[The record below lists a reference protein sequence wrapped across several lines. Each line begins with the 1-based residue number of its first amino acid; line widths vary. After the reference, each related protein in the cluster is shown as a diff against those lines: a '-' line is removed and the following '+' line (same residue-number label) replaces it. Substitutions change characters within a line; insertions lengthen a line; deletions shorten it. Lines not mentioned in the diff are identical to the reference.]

1 MRATVTATARYLP
14 ERVLTN
20 ADLEKMVDTS
30 DEWIRNRTGIEKRH
44 LVSEGEVT
52 SDMCAHI
59 ANRLLEKSK
68 KSAGEIDVIL
78 IATCT
83 PDFPVVATAA
93 IVQDKIG
100 AKNAWGFD
108 IAAACSGF
116 VYAMETGAKMIES
129 GRYNNVMVMGADTM
143 SSIIDYSDRNTC
155 VIFGDGGGG
164 VLLEPTDTDAGVL
177 DSILHADGS
186 GSQYLKV
193 PAGGSVHPAS
203 KDTIEKKMHYV
214 YQDGKT
220 VFKFA
225 VKKMADVSKEI
236 LDNNGFTGSDIKL
249 FIPHQANR
257 RIIDAAAKRCG
268 LSPDQILVNIN
279 KYGNTT
285 AGTIPIA
292 LDEAVETDRLSNGD
306 LLLLAAFGGGFTWGS
321 MLIRWGDAWCLLH
334 SYARGKLPRKWA
346 WDLTYIKRQLWANNI
361 LTAPTKSWVWISKI
375 LYSADQKTH

>member
-14 ERVLTN
+14 QRVLTN

-30 DEWIRNRTGIEKRH
+30 DEWIRNRTGIENRH
-44 LVSEGEVT
+44 LVSEGEAT

-68 KSAGEIDVIL
+68 KSAEEIDVIL

-93 IVQDKIG
+93 LVQDKIG

-177 DSILHADGS
+177 DSVLHTDGS

-225 VKKMADVSKEI
+225 VKKMADVSKQI
-236 LDNNGFTGSDIKL
+236 LDNNGFTGSDVKL

-268 LSPDQILVNIN
+268 LSADQILVNIN

-292 LDEAVETDRLSNGD
+292 LDEAVETDRLNNGD

-321 MLIRWGDAWCLLH
+321 MLIRWGD
-334 SYARGKLPRKWA
+334 
-346 WDLTYIKRQLWANNI
+346 T
-361 LTAPTKSWVWISKI
+361 
-375 LYSADQKTH
+375 

>member
-14 ERVLTN
+14 KRVLTN

-30 DEWIRNRTGIEKRH
+30 DEWIRNRTGIENRH
-44 LVSEGEVT
+44 LVSEGEAT

-68 KSAGEIDVIL
+68 KSAEEIDVIL

-93 IVQDKIG
+93 LVQDKIG

-177 DSILHADGS
+177 DSILHTDGS

-220 VFKFA
+220 IFKFA
-225 VKKMADVSKEI
+225 VKKMAEVSKQI
-236 LDNNGFTGSDIKL
+236 LDNNGFTGSDVKL

-268 LSPDQILVNIN
+268 LSADQILVNIN

-292 LDEAVETDRLSNGD
+292 LDEAVETDRLNNGD

-321 MLIRWGDAWCLLH
+321 MLIRWGD
-334 SYARGKLPRKWA
+334 
-346 WDLTYIKRQLWANNI
+346 T
-361 LTAPTKSWVWISKI
+361 
-375 LYSADQKTH
+375 

>member
-177 DSILHADGS
+177 DSILHTDGS

-225 VKKMADVSKEI
+225 VKKMADVSKQI
-236 LDNNGFTGSDIKL
+236 LDNNGFTGSDVKL

-268 LSPDQILVNIN
+268 LSADQILVNIN

-292 LDEAVETDRLSNGD
+292 LDEAVETDRLNNGD

-321 MLIRWGDAWCLLH
+321 MLIRWGD
-334 SYARGKLPRKWA
+334 
-346 WDLTYIKRQLWANNI
+346 T
-361 LTAPTKSWVWISKI
+361 
-375 LYSADQKTH
+375 

>member
-14 ERVLTN
+14 KRVLTN

-30 DEWIRNRTGIEKRH
+30 DEWIRNRTGIENRH
-44 LVSEGEVT
+44 LVSEGEAT

-68 KSAGEIDVIL
+68 KSAEEIDVIL

-93 IVQDKIG
+93 LVQDKIG

-129 GRYNNVMVMGADTM
+129 GCYNNVMVMGADTM

-177 DSILHADGS
+177 DSILHTDGS

-220 VFKFA
+220 IFKFA
-225 VKKMADVSKEI
+225 VKKMAEVSKQI
-236 LDNNGFTGSDIKL
+236 LDNNGFTGSDVKL

-268 LSPDQILVNIN
+268 LSADQILVNIN

-292 LDEAVETDRLSNGD
+292 LDEAVETDRLNNGD

-321 MLIRWGDAWCLLH
+321 MLIRWGD
-334 SYARGKLPRKWA
+334 
-346 WDLTYIKRQLWANNI
+346 T
-361 LTAPTKSWVWISKI
+361 
-375 LYSADQKTH
+375 

>member
-14 ERVLTN
+14 KRVLTN

-30 DEWIRNRTGIEKRH
+30 DEWIRNRTGIENRH
-44 LVSEGEVT
+44 LVSEGEAT

-68 KSAGEIDVIL
+68 KSAEEIDVIL

-93 IVQDKIG
+93 LVQDKIG

-177 DSILHADGS
+177 DSVLHTDGS

-225 VKKMADVSKEI
+225 VKKMAEVSKQI
-236 LDNNGFTGSDIKL
+236 LDNNGFTGSDVKL

-268 LSPDQILVNIN
+268 LSADQILVNIN

-292 LDEAVETDRLSNGD
+292 LDEAVETDRLNNGD

-321 MLIRWGDAWCLLH
+321 MLIRWGD
-334 SYARGKLPRKWA
+334 
-346 WDLTYIKRQLWANNI
+346 T
-361 LTAPTKSWVWISKI
+361 
-375 LYSADQKTH
+375 